1 MKKQS
6 KKGWFPNVYTIL
18 FVLAIAAAVLTWVI
32 PAGSYE
38 RVTEGSVTKVV
49 AGTYH
54 TIEQSPQGPWQIFQA
69 LVTGFK
75 NQSSLIY
82 MILFVS
88 AAVYM
93 MTETKAVN
101 TTFSKLA
108 GAVKGKEEIAI
119 FCVMFF
125 MSMGGAT
132 GVFGN
137 ATLVLIP
144 IGIFLSQAMGFDKT
158 LGFFMIFFGQFSGFN
173 VGWANAGV
181 LGVAQ
186 SIAEVP
192 LFSGFSARVIF
203 HAVNFALSYGFVLL
217 YLRQLRKDPTM
228 SLNYEPGMAIS
239 EVMGS
244 QSGKDSMGDSSITRV
259 QALTM
264 LCMCGGLIAIIIGAL
279 KFKWGADKISATFLV
294 VCLLIGCVSCRDMNV
309 AFDRFIKGCSTG
321 VSAAFI
327 VGFANALT
335 VLMNDGKI
343 MDTIVYYL
351 AKPVEYA
358 GPVLGAGLMFFA
370 NALINFFISSG
381 SGQAAAVMPIMV
393 PIADLAGITRQVAV
407 QAFQFGDGFTNCMIP
422 TIGTLMGGLGFAG
435 ISYGK
440 YLKKAVP
447 LILIQVVL
455 AFFTLMLL
463 QSIGWTGL

>member
-1 MKKQS
+1 M
-6 KKGWFPNVYTIL
+6 
-18 FVLAIAAAVLTWVI
+18 
-32 PAGSYE
+32 
-38 RVTEGSVTKVV
+38 
-49 AGTYH
+49 
-54 TIEQSPQGPWQIFQA
+54 
-69 LVTGFK
+69 
-75 NQSSLIY
+75 
-82 MILFVS
+82 
-88 AAVYM
+88 
-93 MTETKAVN
+93 
-101 TTFSKLA
+101 
-108 GAVKGKEEIAI
+108 KGKEEIAI

-264 LCMCGGLIAIIIGAL
+264 LCMCAGLIAIIIGAL

-358 GPVLGAGLMFFA
+358 GPVLGAGLMFFSYS
-370 NALINFFISSG
+370 LINFFIS
-381 SGQAAAVMPIMV
+381 
-393 PIADLAGITRQVAV
+393 
-407 QAFQFGDGFTNCMIP
+407 
-422 TIGTLMGGLGFAG
+422 
-435 ISYGK
+435 
-440 YLKKAVP
+440 
-447 LILIQVVL
+447 
-455 AFFTLMLL
+455 
-463 QSIGWTGL
+463 

>member
-1 MKKQS
+1 MKEGNKRS
-6 KKGWFPNVYTIL
+6 WFPNVYTIL
-18 FVLAIAAAVLTWVI
+18 FLLAIVSAVLTWIV

-38 RVTEGSVTKVV
+38 RVTEENVTKVV

-54 TIEQSPQGPWQIFQA
+54 VIGQNPQGPWEIFQA

-82 MILFVS
+82 MILFVG

-93 MTETKAVN
+93 ITETKAID
-101 TTFSKLA
+101 TIFMKLA
-108 GAVKGKEEIAI
+108 KAVKGKEEIAI

-158 LGFFMIFFGQFSGFN
+158 LGFFMIFFGQFAGFN

-186 SIAEVP
+186 AIAEVP
-192 LFSGFSARVIF
+192 LFSGFNARVIF
-203 HAVNFALSYGFVLL
+203 HIVNFALSYSFVIF
-217 YLRQLRKDPTM
+217 YLHQIKKDPSK
-228 SLNYEPGMAIS
+228 SLNYEQGVKVNDI
-239 EVMGS
+239 MGY
-244 QSGKDSMGDSSITRV
+244 QDGELGDAPVTKV
-259 QALTM
+259 QVLSM
-264 LCMCGGLIAIIIGAL
+264 LCMVAGLAAVVIGAL

-294 VCLLIGCVSCRDMNV
+294 VCLLIGCVSCKDINV
-309 AFDRFIKGCSTG
+309 GFNRFIKGCASTVG
-321 VSAAFI
+321 AAFI
-327 VGFANALT
+327 VGFANCLT
-335 VLMNDGKI
+335 VLMSNGMI
-343 MDTIVYYL
+343 LDTIVYWL
-351 AKPVEYA
+351 AKPISHMGA
-358 GPVLGAGLMFFA
+358 VLGAGFMFLA

-393 PIADLAGITRQVAV
+393 PIADLTGITRQVAV
-407 QAFQFGDGFTNCMIP
+407 QAFQFGDGFTNCVIP

-440 YLKKAVP
+440 YLKKAMP
-447 LILIQVVL
+447 LILVQITL
-455 AFFTLMLL
+455 AFFTLMFL
-463 QSIGWTGL
+463 QSIGWTGLKY